1 MRTSSQTKFR
11 SKLFPSKFDLRAVR
25 YSNTAKVRLVW
36 FWEAMNINKGGELM
50 SVDMLL
56 IHENF
61 FSMKLATI
69 NSSLESNPDAALSI
83 ELAYGKD
90 FCHEYIIMPRTCLD
104 SQTRNLPQVMDLFRP
119 RRFDNACAQIFFCFC
134 LDFLIHGS

>member
-1 MRTSSQTKFR
+1 
-11 SKLFPSKFDLRAVR
+11 
-25 YSNTAKVRLVW
+25 
-36 FWEAMNINKGGELM
+36 MNINKGGELM

-83 ELAYGKD
+83 EVKEICFLELA
-90 FCHEYIIMPRTCLD
+90 IIQSCY
-104 SQTRNLPQVMDLFRP
+104 
-119 RRFDNACAQIFFCFC
+119 
-134 LDFLIHGS
+134 